1 MTCCRPPPSKSVAIS
16 SPTPGQF
23 DYMIWNQCLFQ
34 SRARVHKVCQS
45 SIADLGSGP
54 PCSYNLIND
63 YLNGKRILEQY
74 CYSETLHEYRPR
86 PLFFSFSERVW
97 HGSSASWSAKSASFI
112 SVCVCAPAPFHPAE
126 QTAALF
132 NLPSHLSLQ
141 WAIEPSYHS
150 ASRLAPA
157 TVSQFISLSQSQIP
171 PCSVYSAPLLTR
183 ALLDMV
189 KSNALHRE

>member
-74 CYSETLHEYRPR
+74 CYSETLHEYRPFPPLIAAPALSASKLCAKPASSTNSFLQPARQPAQGTAGTLLNTGSCTEHQATGGAFLLR
-86 PLFFSFSERVW
+86 PLGVVYW
-97 HGSSASWSAKSASFI
+97 
-112 SVCVCAPAPFHPAE
+112 SVCSARVFVWTPTLCECMLVCSCWVERGF
-126 QTAALF
+126 
-132 NLPSHLSLQ
+132 
-141 WAIEPSYHS
+141 
-150 ASRLAPA
+150 ASCLD
-157 TVSQFISLSQSQIP
+157 S
-171 PCSVYSAPLLTR
+171 SV
-183 ALLDMV
+183 
-189 KSNALHRE
+189 K